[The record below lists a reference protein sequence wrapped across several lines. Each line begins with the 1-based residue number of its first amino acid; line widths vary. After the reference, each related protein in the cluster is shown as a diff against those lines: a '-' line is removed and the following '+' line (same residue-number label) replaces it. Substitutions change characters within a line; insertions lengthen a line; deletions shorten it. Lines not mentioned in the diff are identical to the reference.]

1 MAKING
7 SVSQRADS
15 YTFYIEWSESK
26 ASDYISTN
34 KTTVTAT
41 AYVTCSAHTAWA
53 SGLAQKLVIDGT
65 TFTATKTV
73 DLSSGVKVALVTGSK
88 TITHSTDGSKKITI
102 SADCDLPDGSG
113 WGPAWGSASAT
124 VSLTTIPRY
133 ATSVQSMKSKTE
145 TSITMNWSSDSTID
159 YIWYSTNNGS
169 NWTGINVT
177 DGKSGSYTISS
188 LSANT
193 TYKIKTR
200 VRRKDS
206 QLTTDSSELSITT
219 YDYPYCTDTPNFI
232 IGEAVT
238 LKFYNPLGREFKFY
252 VIANGTQLSGEW
264 TISGTSYTGINS
276 EETSVPQLYLS
287 IPNDSSGKYKIKV
300 VYGTST
306 KIRDNGNTYRIDAS
320 KCMPTFSSCTY
331 EDVGN
336 ISTQLTG
343 DNQIII
349 NGCNELQ
356 VTISRVNKAIAKNG
370 ATMSKYRLV
379 CGNDSKEGNYSE
391 NDDVVLKLNNITNMT
406 FMVYAIDSRGL
417 STPVISS
424 ISEENWKNY
433 SGIVI
438 TSASIERNGGVG
450 TDATLTFRGTIWN
463 NTFGAV
469 ENEIVKCQYKYKKSN
484 ESTYGDPID
493 ITPTRGEDLFSFN
506 STIKGDLDANGFNAS
521 NSFNIEIIITD
532 KIKTATYNI
541 LLGAGTP
548 AMAIHRDGVS
558 FGAPYDEKQGGLI
571 QFLAN
576 KYLSAGG
583 AINMNN
589 SDIINAN
596 CIWMNDE
603 AEGHEGINFLKQRWR
618 QNKSR

>member
-618 QNKSR
+618 QNKSK